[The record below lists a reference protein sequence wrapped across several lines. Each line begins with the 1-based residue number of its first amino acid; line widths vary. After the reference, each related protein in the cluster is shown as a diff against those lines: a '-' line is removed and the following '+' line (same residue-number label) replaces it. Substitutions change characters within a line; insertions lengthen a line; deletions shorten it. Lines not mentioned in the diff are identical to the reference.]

1 MLASFDVDHMPL
13 ETLLFQTGY
22 LTIKHATTIGN
33 EFAYEIGYPNLEVKM
48 SLNKHLAN
56 IGAWNDSVVNRHRI
70 RLDRVLKS
78 GDLQPLEGFFQSI
91 FASIPYDWYKKHD
104 MHRYEGFYASIVYSY
119 LVSLG
124 YDLIAEDITNHGKID
139 LTLRLADKIIIFEF
153 KLARYGS
160 AQEAIEQI
168 KAKQYPQKYQNEA
181 KPIHLVGISFDEVDK
196 NVAEL
201 VVEEG
206 W

>member
-1 MLASFDVDHMPL
+1 
-13 ETLLFQTGY
+13 
-22 LTIKHATTIGN
+22 
-33 EFAYEIGYPNLEVKM
+33 M

-78 GDLQPLEGFFQSI
+78 GDLQQLEGFFQGV

-139 LTLRLADKIIIFEF
+139 LTLRLAAKIIIFEF

-168 KAKQYPQKYQNEA
+168 KAKQYPQKYQAEG
-181 KPIHLVGISFDEVDK
+181 KPIYLVGISFDEIDK

-201 VVEEG
+201 VVEQIKG
-206 W
+206 NKRKSPR